1 MKKVIMLLA
10 VCAFGSANAQV
21 SFKPGVKA
29 GYSASTITGFGA
41 DYRNNFY
48 LGAYGNLALGKVYN
62 MQFELMYL
70 RQGAENIS
78 IINYDFN
85 QSKETVRTG
94 GLYLE
99 YVSLNLINKFNFD
112 KFSLHIGPGLDI
124 LVADNESSNYPG
136 GLNGGSYVGDAA
148 YSIENEVDLT
158 FNIGLGYNIT
168 DKLGVEARMRQGI
181 IEPIYA
187 RSNDYSYSLSNLNR
201 SFMVGLTY
209 TFK

>member
-1 MKKVIMLLA
+1 MLLA

-29 GYSASTITGFGA
+29 GYSASTITGYGA

-48 LGAYGNLALGKVYN
+48 LGAYGNLKLTRIYN

-70 RQGAENIS
+70 RQGADNIQTVS
-78 IINYDFN
+78 YSYDSGN
-85 QSKETVRTG
+85 NRQNRPVNVP
-94 GLYLE
+94 LD

-112 KFSLHIGPGLDI
+112 KFNLQVGPGLDI
-124 LVADNESSNYPG
+124 KVSEEKIPTYPEG
-136 GLNGGSYVGDAA
+136 GGVLYDANI
-148 YSIENEVDLT
+148 YYINNDVDLT

-168 DKLGVEARMRQGI
+168 DQFGIEVRMRQGI

-187 RSNDYSYSLSNLNR
+187 NSSSYTSSSHLNR
-201 SFMVGLTY
+201 SFMVGATY

>member
-1 MKKVIMLLA
+1 MLLA

-29 GYSASTITGFGA
+29 GYSSSTITGYGA

-70 RQGAENIS
+70 RQGADNLTFVVTDYNKPGYPS
-78 IINYDFN
+78 VFH
-85 QSKETVRTG
+85 RTSVP
-94 GLYLE
+94 LDYI
-99 YVSLNLINKFNFD
+99 SLNLINKFNFD
-112 KFSLHIGPGLDI
+112 KFNLQVGPGLDI
-124 LVADNESSNYPG
+124 KVSEEKLPNFVGFDNYYDSKP
-136 GLNGGSYVGDAA
+136 
-148 YSIENEVDLT
+148 YSIDNDVDLT

-168 DKLGVEARMRQGI
+168 DQFGIEVRMRQGI

-187 RSNDYSYSLSNLNR
+187 NSYNFTSSSHLNR
-201 SFMVGLTY
+201 SFMVGATY

>member
-1 MKKVIMLLA
+1 MKKVILLLA
-10 VCAFGSANAQV
+10 ICAFGSASAQV

-29 GYSASTITGFGA
+29 GYSSSTITGYGA

-70 RQGAENIS
+70 RQGADNIQTTS
-78 IINYDFN
+78 YSYDSSNYRQNKPVNVPLD
-85 QSKETVRTG
+85 
-94 GLYLE
+94 YI
-99 YVSLNLINKFNFD
+99 SLNFINKFKFD
-112 KFSLHIGPGLDI
+112 KFNLHVGPGLDI
-124 LVADNESSNYPG
+124 KVSEEKIPTSPEGSGVYYESPVYTVNS
-136 GLNGGSYVGDAA
+136 D
-148 YSIENEVDLT
+148 VDLT

-168 DKLGVEARMRQGI
+168 DEFGIELRMRQGI

-187 RSNDYSYSLSNLNR
+187 NSSNFTSSSHLNR
-201 SFMVGLTY
+201 SFMVGATY

>member
-1 MKKVIMLLA
+1 MKKVMMLLA

-29 GYSASTITGFGA
+29 GYSASTITGYGA

-48 LGAYGNLALGKVYN
+48 LGAYGNLKLTRIYN

-70 RQGAENIS
+70 RQGADNIQTVS
-78 IINYDFN
+78 YSYDSGN
-85 QSKETVRTG
+85 NRQNRPVNVP
-94 GLYLE
+94 LD

-112 KFSLHIGPGLDI
+112 KFNLQVGPGLDI
-124 LVADNESSNYPG
+124 KVSEEKIPTYPEGGGVLYDNPIYYIN
-136 GLNGGSYVGDAA
+136 ND
-148 YSIENEVDLT
+148 VDLT

-168 DKLGVEARMRQGI
+168 DEFGIEVRMRQGI

-187 RSNDYSYSLSNLNR
+187 NSSNYTSSSHLNR
-201 SFMVGLTY
+201 SFMVGATY

>member
-29 GYSASTITGFGA
+29 GYISSTITGYGA
-41 DYRNNFY
+41 DYRNSFY

-70 RQGAENIS
+70 RQGADNLAFVTTDYNQP
-78 IINYDFN
+78 NYP
-85 QSKETVRTG
+85 TIVRRTDVP
-94 GLYLE
+94 LDYI
-99 YVSLNLINKFNFD
+99 SLNLINKFNFD
-112 KFSLHIGPGLDI
+112 KFNLHIGPGLDVRVSEEK
-124 LVADNESSNYPG
+124 LPDY
-136 GLNGGSYVGDAA
+136 LVGDYYDSKP
-148 YSIENEVDLT
+148 YSVDNEVDLT

-168 DKLGVEARMRQGI
+168 DNFGIEVRMRQGI

-187 RSNDYSYSLSNLNR
+187 NSSSYSSSSHLNR
-201 SFMVGLTY
+201 SYMVGATY

>member
-1 MKKVIMLLA
+1 MLLA

-29 GYSASTITGFGA
+29 GYSASTITGYGA

-48 LGAYGNLALGKVYN
+48 LGAYGTLKLTTVYN

-70 RQGAENIS
+70 RQGADNLQAS
-78 IINYDFN
+78 SYDSGTYKALKPVN
-85 QSKETVRTG
+85 VP
-94 GLYLE
+94 LD

-112 KFSLHIGPGLDI
+112 KFNLQVGPGLDI
-124 LVADNESSNYPG
+124 KVSEEKIPTYAEGGGVLYDNN
-136 GLNGGSYVGDAA
+136 V
-148 YSIENEVDLT
+148 YSINSDVDLT

-168 DKLGVEARMRQGI
+168 EQFSIEARMRQGI

-187 RSNDYSYSLSNLNR
+187 NSGNYTSSSHLNR
-201 SFMVGLTY
+201 SFMVGVAY